1 MTTGAST
8 GSAVTPAS
16 PPSIKARQQAMWA
29 SGDFAVIGT
38 TLQIVGELLCEER
51 RPARGRARARRG
63 RRQRQRDAGRGAPLR
78 ARDVDRLRARA
89 ARTRTAPRRGGRTRR
104 HVRSRGRR
112 SAALSRASFDVV
124 ALDVRRHV
132 RARPRA
138 GRRRADAGVQAG
150 RPHRPGLLD
159 AAKAS
164 SAICS
169 GPWPGTCRRLPAF
182 ARLSCGGP
190 TPTSR
195 SCLPAQ
201 TSIEHTSRHFAF
213 RYRSPEHFVEVFRT
227 FYGPVHK
234 AFAALDARRS
244 GRARSRPDRAAAQAP
259 IAAARPAS
267 WCRRSTSRRSS
278 HGEDAETDVRPR
290 PPRR

>member
-16 PPSIKARQQAMWA
+16 PPSVKARQQAMWA

-38 TLQIVGELLCEER
+38 TLQIVGELLCESR

-78 ARDVDRLRARA
+78 ARDVDRLRAGA
-89 ARTRTAPRRGGRTRR
+89 ARTRTASRRGGRTRR
-104 HVRSRGRR
+104 HLRSRGRG
-112 SAALSRASFDVV
+112 STALPAGQLRRRP
-124 ALDVRRHV
+124 LDVRRHV

-138 GRRRADAGVQAG
+138 GRQRADAGVQAR

-159 AAKAS
+159 ARRLPR
-164 SAICS
+164 AICS
-169 GPWPGTCRRLPAF
+169 GSWPGTCRRLRAC
-182 ARLSCGGP
+182 ARRCCGGP
-190 TPTSR
+190 MLTSR
-195 SCLPAQ
+195 SCSAAQ
-201 TSIEHTSRHFAF
+201 RRSGTRVRHFAF
-213 RYRSPEHFVEVFRT
+213 RYRSPEHFVEIFRT

-244 GRARSRPDRAAAQAP
+244 GRARSATCSRCCARRDRGRR
-259 IAAARPAS
+259 RPAS
-267 WCRRSTSRRSS
+267 WCRRSISRRSS
-278 HGEDAETDVRPR
+278 RGEEAAD
-290 PPRR
+290 